1 MASAC
6 GGGDDGDGGDPWP
19 LPGGLYVALQRL
31 FCCDE
36 IMEIPKATNMV
47 QVYSIGKIGRAHV

>member
-47 QVYSIGKIGRAHV
+47 QVYSIGKREE